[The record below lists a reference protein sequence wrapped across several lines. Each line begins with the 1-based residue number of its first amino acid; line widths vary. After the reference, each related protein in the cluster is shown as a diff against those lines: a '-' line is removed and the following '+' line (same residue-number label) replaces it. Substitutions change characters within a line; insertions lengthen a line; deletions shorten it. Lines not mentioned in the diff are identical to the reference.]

1 MKVSNRTET
10 SPSGKKMYILEVE
23 LEGRLFQSRHIWPD
37 AYNNIDS
44 KDAHALI
51 ERHLWYTIM
60 GAIEYHLKGTLNG
73 K

>member
-10 SPSGKKMYILEVE
+10 SPFGKMYILEVE
-23 LEGRLFQSRHIWPD
+23 LEGRLFKASHIWPD
-37 AYNNIDS
+37 AYSNIDS

-51 ERHLWYTIM
+51 ERHLWYNLM
-60 GAIEYHLKGTLNG
+60 GAIEHHLKGTLNG

>member
-10 SPSGKKMYILEVE
+10 SPLGKMYILEVE
-23 LEGRLFQSRHIWPD
+23 LEGRLFKARHIWPD

-44 KDAHALI
+44 NDALALI
-51 ERHLWYTIM
+51 ERHLWHNLM
-60 GAIEYHLKGTLNG
+60 GAIEQHLKGTLNG

>member
-1 MKVSNRTET
+1 MKVSNHTET
-10 SPSGKKMYILEVE
+10 SPAGKKYILEVE
-23 LEGRLFQSRHIWPD
+23 LEGRLFRASHIWPD
-37 AYNNIDS
+37 AYNNIAS
-44 KDAHALI
+44 NDAHALI